1 MKRSLLALGAALI
14 VAALVPASSVAQE
27 VAIGVTSSPVIS
39 PVCPTG
45 VSQADCAIVLEQMT
59 ALETVRDG
67 VSYPTLVHYSG
78 ELFSFTVGISA
89 ISKCATGASA
99 AVCKKDKSTLAADEK
114 YLNSTYG
121 GPPSAQITVLRRV
134 GSPSHYRWE
143 VAAQSS
149 RVELQHYLGRVII
162 YPLTQELPVVPGE
175 AIALT
180 VPTWAPV
187 LSFDLS
193 SSKFVYRQSRRSDCK
208 SVTTSEQAQ
217 LTLGQQAEFGCKYT
231 GTRVE
236 YSATEIVTPA
246 PSANFRRRPAE

>member
-14 VAALVPASSVAQE
+14 AAALLPASSVAQE

-39 PVCPTG
+39 PVCPSG

-59 ALETVRDG
+59 ALETLRDG
-67 VSYPTLVHYSG
+67 VAYPSLVHYSG
-78 ELFSFTVGISA
+78 ELVSFTVGISA
-89 ISKCATGASA
+89 ISSNKTTL
-99 AVCKKDKSTLAADEK
+99 KKDET

-121 GPPSAQITVLRRV
+121 GAPSAQITVLRRV
-134 GSPSHYRWE
+134 GSPTHYRWE

-149 RVELQHYLGRVII
+149 PVELQRYLGRVIQF
-162 YPLTQELPVVPGE
+162 PLTQDLPVVPGE

-193 SSKFVYRQSRRSDCK
+193 TSKYVYRQSRRTDCK
-208 SVTTSEQAQ
+208 SVTTDEQAE
-217 LTLGQQAEFGCKYT
+217 LTLGQQAQFGCKYT

-236 YSATEIVTPA
+236 YSASEIVTPA
-246 PSANFRRRPAE
+246 PSAEFRRRPAA